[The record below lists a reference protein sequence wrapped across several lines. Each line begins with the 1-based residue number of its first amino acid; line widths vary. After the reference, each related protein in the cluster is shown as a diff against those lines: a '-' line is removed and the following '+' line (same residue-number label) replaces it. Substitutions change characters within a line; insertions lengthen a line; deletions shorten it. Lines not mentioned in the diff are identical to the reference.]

1 MADNYELE
9 TINVEGKTIRL
20 TDKQLTD
27 RFNAEVTNRENA
39 DTILDDKISAEVT
52 NREQAD
58 TSLDNKISAEVT
70 NRENADTSLDNKI
83 SAEVT
88 NRENADTSL
97 DNKIN
102 NIINTNT
109 VSIENLRNVTALLV
123 GDSYGT
129 SWEPDGTS
137 SKTWQTYLNETAK
150 FKSYHEIGVGG
161 IGLTTGTDTF
171 QAQIETYAKT
181 LTENDRLQ
189 YNLILVAGGA
199 NDILATANEIKNG
212 ATELK
217 NICNN
222 YFPNAVV
229 VISCIAIGN
238 IQLITDPTWNPKMTY
253 NNLGQ
258 LRSNY
263 RNACVLNGLK
273 YIANGKYWCNENGS
287 LSTDYVHPSAQGK
300 QQIAYALLAGLQ
312 NYTYIG
318 VTSLQ
323 TYDNIQTYLD
333 STDLPCILHCKN
345 TGWLHITGTTNEYTT
360 LCTIKSPAVAGA
372 ADYCLSVQGV
382 IKLDDNKYAEG
393 PVKIRYSSGVI
404 KFNPDFL
411 NSSGTDYLR
420 ANFTEI
426 DLAEFYILLIK

>member
-39 DTILDDKISAEVT
+39 DTSLDNKISAEVT

-58 TSLDNKISAEVT
+58 TSLDNKISAEVLSRT
-70 NRENADTSLDNKI
+70 NADESLNNKI
-83 SAEVT
+83 
-88 NRENADTSL
+88 D
-97 DNKIN
+97 

-129 SWEPDGTS
+129 TWEPDGTS

-222 YFPNAVV
+222 YFPNAVI
-229 VISCIAIGN
+229 VISCIAVGN
-238 IQLITDPTWNPKMTY
+238 IQLITDPTWKPKMTY

-273 YIANGKYWCNENGS
+273 YIANGKYWCNENNS
-287 LSTDYVHPSAQGK
+287 LSTDYVHPSVQGK

-323 TYDNIQTYLD
+323 TYDDIQTYLD
-333 STDLPCILHCKN
+333 STDIPCVLHCKN

-360 LCTIKSPAVAGA
+360 LCTIKSPTVAGA
-372 ADYCLSVQGV
+372 SDYCLSVQGV
-382 IKLDDNKYAEG
+382 IKLGDNKYAEG

>member
-39 DTILDDKISAEVT
+39 DTTLE
-52 NREQAD
+52 
-58 TSLDNKISAEVT
+58 NKISAEVT

-129 SWEPDGTS
+129 TWEPDGTS

-273 YIANGKYWCNENGS
+273 YIANGKYWCNENNS
-287 LSTDYVHPSAQGK
+287 LSTDYVHPSVQGK

-333 STDLPCILHCKN
+333 STDIPCILHCKN

-360 LCTIKSPAVAGA
+360 LCTIKSPTVAGA
-372 ADYCLSVQGV
+372 SDYCLSVQGV
-382 IKLDDNKYAEG
+382 IKLGDNKYAEG